1 MDITQA
7 RSNAIDQQIRPW
19 GGLNYIAN
27 KRPSILGLSIFAL
40 LLRGISISA
49 KAKF

>member
-7 RSNAIDQQIRPW
+7 RKNTIDQQIRPW

-27 KRPSILGLSIFAL
+27 NAL
-40 LLRGISISA
+40 RNIPREDFVPEKYI
-49 KAKF
+49 KI